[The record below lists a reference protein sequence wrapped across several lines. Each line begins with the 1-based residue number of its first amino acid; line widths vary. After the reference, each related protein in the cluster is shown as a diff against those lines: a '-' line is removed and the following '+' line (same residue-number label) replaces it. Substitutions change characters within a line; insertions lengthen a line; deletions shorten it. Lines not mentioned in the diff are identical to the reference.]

1 MRPNSIE
8 PSWVSG
14 LEFCQII
21 NYALW
26 RADRVPSG
34 GFSKVKRVRHG
45 GTLAVFQVND
55 IDRYLKK
62 AKKLGGRVYR
72 KKSALPATWATTE
85 PSETP
90 SVTSSG
96 YGAATKLRASKI
108 YYCDC
113 LALQ

>member
-1 MRPNSIE
+1 MPFVNH
-8 PSWVSG
+8 V
-14 LEFCQII
+14 EFEVTDLKLAAKFYRALLGFRVRILPKI

-26 RADRVPSG
+26 RADRGPSG
-34 GFSKVKRVRHG
+34 VFSKVKRVRRG

-55 IDRYLKK
+55 IDRYLEK

-72 KKSALPATWATTE
+72 KKGALP
-85 PSETP
+85 
-90 SVTSSG
+90 G
-96 YGAATKLRASKI
+96 DMG